1 MKQFRFLLISLGL
14 LLSLGAC
21 DKLFGGDGLEEDP
34 TISETMVGL
43 WYDVQNKTLAYFI
56 YLREDR
62 VMIRPRTT

>member
-1 MKQFRFLLISLGL
+1 MKQLKYLLISFGL

-21 DKLFGGDGLEEDP
+21 DKLLGGDVEEDP
-34 TISETMVGL
+34 AISETMVGL